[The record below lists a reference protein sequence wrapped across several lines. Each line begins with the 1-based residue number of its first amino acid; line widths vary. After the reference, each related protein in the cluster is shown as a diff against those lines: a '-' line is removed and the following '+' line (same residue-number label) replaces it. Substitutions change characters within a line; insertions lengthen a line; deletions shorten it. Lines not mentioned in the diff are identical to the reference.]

1 MRTTVNIPEGLLEQ
15 AMEVSGAQ
23 TKSMAIAMGLQ
34 ELINKRRIDRLRALG
49 GRLDL
54 ELSLPASRKR

>member
-34 ELINKRRIDRLRALG
+34 ELINKRRIDRLRALR

-54 ELSLPASRKR
+54 ELSLLESRKR